1 MNKATRLI
9 KAKGYT
15 FPEGLYAIGI
25 SLSSFRRYEKKGS
38 EHYDDLFV
46 WIKELEKKCRSQD
59 LTKETR

>member
-15 FPEGLYAIGI
+15 LPEGLYAIGI

-46 WIKELEKKCRSQD
+46 WIKELEKK
-59 LTKETR
+59 